1 MDTRSPLVLIEA
13 PLVIP
18 GVTTAAAAS
27 ETPSNKKATQ
37 KRKKSTASPAL
48 TPVAAAAISSDSQQQ
63 RSSTPT
69 AKGKTAPTTSTTPEV
84 VNGDGERLGTSLYP
98 ADAPAPKK
106 QKKKHPSE
114 AGTETTSAKSSKKKP
129 AKQMRFHI
137 KLYPPKPPTAT
148 AATTTTTA
156 TTAKKKKGKS
166 AMAKQSAGAGAVMP
180 VADSSSATT
189 TAPTITA
196 STSSTTPST
205 PVAAGT
211 SQAGKKTAKRNRSKA
226 NKKMP
231 PPMVTPAPMGTMTAG
246 EKNGTGG
253 DVVNR
258 FMLPPSTSFTPW
270 KNVQIKVEPKTAKDA
285 GGDSDAD
292 AGPSG
297 SGGSGL
303 PKQRIHYA
311 SVVGGAG
318 SGGGGGI
325 VPAELDS
332 VTIGRQTF
340 AWLIGPIGVE
350 EFVTAYWERKPL
362 LVQRND
368 RHYYAGLL
376 SRAMIDE
383 MLRTNNIEYTK
394 NIDITSYVGGQRETH
409 NPEGRVLPPEMWHY
423 YGEGCSVRMLNPQ
436 TYLRTIYELNVKL
449 QEYFHCMTGA
459 NFYLTPP
466 NSQGFAPHYDDIE
479 AFVLQI
485 EGRKRWRL
493 YPPRRRQEVLARVSS
508 ENIAEQEL
516 AAPIIDVV
524 LEAGDLLY
532 FPRGCIHQ
540 AATVPGAHSLHV
552 TLSVYQR
559 NSWADLFEQMLP
571 IALATAAEEDQ
582 QFRAGLP
589 FDLHQHFGIVH
600 SDEVS
605 SERRR
610 LTVRLR
616 AMFDRLFSDSAI
628 DAAVDQL
635 AKRFQH
641 DALPP
646 MVDFTE
652 WDDTVYGRGNYD
664 FRPDGTVECARPIE
678 ETCSVRLLRRNILRL
693 VSEEDKLRIYYHTDN
708 SREYHQYEA
717 NFLELDSETALG
729 VELLIKMYPRYIPV
743 SSLPVDDRLEF
754 IRSLWE
760 KGLIVCRRPPSL
772 PATPLDDKKPPG
784 TAATVADENHERS
797 VADAAAGVIGAMVTS
812 AIPADSTS
820 P

>member
-18 GVTTAAAAS
+18 GVTTAS
-27 ETPSNKKATQ
+27 EAPSNKKTTQ
-37 KRKKSTASPAL
+37 KRKKSSASPAV
-48 TPVAAAAISSDSQQQ
+48 TPVAAISGDSQQQ

-69 AKGKTAPTTSTTPEV
+69 TKAKTAPSSTPEV
-84 VNGDGERLGTSLYP
+84 VNGDGERLASPLP
-98 ADAPAPKK
+98 AGAPAPKK

-114 AGTETTSAKSSKKKP
+114 GGSETGVKSSKKKP
-129 AKQMRFHI
+129 AKQIRFHI
-137 KLYPPKPPTAT
+137 KLYPPKPPTA
-148 AATTTTTA
+148 AASTTA
-156 TTAKKKKGKS
+156 GTAKKKKAKS
-166 AMAKQSAGAGAVMP
+166 TIASGKQSAGTGTVMP

-189 TAPTITA
+189 APTITA
-196 STSSTTPST
+196 STTPST
-205 PVAAGT
+205 PVDGT
-211 SQAGKKTAKRNRSKA
+211 PQAGKKPTKRNRSKA
-226 NKKMP
+226 NKK
-231 PPMVTPAPMGTMTAG
+231 TPAPVVIPTTTTTAMAGAAAAMGAMAVG
-246 EKNGTGG
+246 GKNGAG
-253 DVVNR
+253 DNRREGDTVNR

-270 KNVQIKVEPKTAKDA
+270 KNLQIKQEPKTAKDA

-297 SGGSGL
+297 SAIASS
-303 PKQRIHYA
+303 KHRIHYP

-318 SGGGGGI
+318 GGGGGM

-340 AWLIGPIGVE
+340 AWLIGPMGIE

-368 RHYYAGLL
+368 RHYYTGLL

-409 NPEGRVLPPEMWHY
+409 NPEGRVLPPEMWQY

-493 YPPRRRQEVLARVSS
+493 YPPRRRQEILARVSS
-508 ENIAEQEL
+508 ENIAEDEL
-516 AAPIIDVV
+516 AAPLIDVV

-652 WDDTVYGRGNYD
+652 WDDTVYGRGNYE

-678 ETCSVRLLRRNILRL
+678 ETSSVRLLRRNILRL

-772 PATPLDDKKPPG
+772 PATALDDKKPPPV
-784 TAATVADENHERS
+784 TATVGDENHTDPA
-797 VADAAAGVIGAMVTS
+797 ADGPQANS

>member
-1 MDTRSPLVLIEA
+1 MATMDTRSPLVLIET

-18 GVTTAAAAS
+18 GVTTAATS
-27 ETPSNKKATQ
+27 ETPTNKKATA

-48 TPVAAAAISSDSQQQ
+48 TPVVAAISTESQQQQ

-69 AKGKTAPTTSTTPEV
+69 AKAKTAPTTSTTPEV
-84 VNGDGERLGTSLYP
+84 VNGDGERLATSLSP
-98 ADAPAPKK
+98 DAPAPKK

-114 AGTETTSAKSSKKKP
+114 GGHSETGAKSSKKKP

-137 KLYPPKPPTAT
+137 KLYPPKPPTM
-148 AATTTTTA
+148 AASTTA
-156 TTAKKKKGKS
+156 TTAKKKKAKS
-166 AMAKQSAGAGAVMP
+166 AMASAKQSASAGAGAVMP
-180 VADSSSATT
+180 AADSSSATT

-205 PVAAGT
+205 PVPGT
-211 SQAGKKTAKRNRSKA
+211 PQTGKKPAKRNRSKA

-231 PPMVTPAPMGTMTAG
+231 APMVSPMGTATMTVG
-246 EKNGTGG
+246 EKNGTGEGG
-253 DVVNR
+253 DIVNR

-270 KNVQIKVEPKTAKDA
+270 KHLQIKQEPKIAKDS
-285 GGDSDAD
+285 DSD

-297 SGGSGL
+297 SASG

-318 SGGGGGI
+318 SGGGGV

-340 AWLIGPIGVE
+340 AWLIGPMGVE
-350 EFVTAYWERKPL
+350 EFVAAYWERKPL

-368 RHYYAGLL
+368 HHYYAGLL
-376 SRAMIDE
+376 SRVMIDE

-394 NIDITSYVGGQRETH
+394 NIDITSYVGGHRETH

-508 ENIAEQEL
+508 ENIAEHEL
-516 AAPIIDVV
+516 GSPIVDVV

-616 AMFDRLFSDSAI
+616 AMFDRLFSDAAI

-652 WDDTVYGRGNYD
+652 WDDTVYGRGNYE

-678 ETCSVRLLRRNILRL
+678 ETSSVRLLRRNILRL

-772 PATPLDDKKPPG
+772 PSPSLPATTLDDKKSPG
-784 TAATVADENHERS
+784 TGATVGDENDD
-797 VADAAAGVIGAMVTS
+797 AAAAAGVVGTMATS

>member
-1 MDTRSPLVLIEA
+1 MDTRSPLVLLEA

-18 GVTTAAAAS
+18 GVTTAASS
-27 ETPSNKKATQ
+27 ETPSNKKASQ
-37 KRKKSTASPAL
+37 KRKKSTASSAV
-48 TPVAAAAISSDSQQQ
+48 TPVAAISSE

-69 AKGKTAPTTSTTPEV
+69 AKAKTASTTSTTQEV
-84 VNGDGERLGTSLYP
+84 VNGDGVRLATSLL
-98 ADAPAPKK
+98 ADGPAPKK
-106 QKKKHPSE
+106 QKKKPPSE
-114 AGTETTSAKSSKKKP
+114 GGGSETSAKSSKKKP

-148 AATTTTTA
+148 ASTTA
-156 TTAKKKKGKS
+156 ATAKKKKAKS
-166 AMAKQSAGAGAVMP
+166 AMASAKQSAGAGAGTGAVMP
-180 VADSSSATT
+180 VADSSSATPIG
-189 TAPTITA
+189 PTITA
-196 STSSTTPST
+196 STTPST
-205 PVAAGT
+205 PVAGT
-211 SQAGKKTAKRNRSKA
+211 PSAAGKKPAKRNRSKA

-231 PPMVTPAPMGTMTAG
+231 PTTTTAATLTVG
-246 EKNGTGG
+246 EKNGAGGEHRREG

-270 KNVQIKVEPKTAKDA
+270 KHLQIKQEPKIAKDA

-292 AGPSG
+292 AGASG
-297 SGGSGL
+297 SGASGS
-303 PKQRIHYA
+303 KQRIHYA
-311 SVVGGAG
+311 SVVGSGGAG
-318 SGGGGGI
+318 AAGSAGGGI

-340 AWLIGPIGVE
+340 AWLIGPMGVE

-508 ENIAEQEL
+508 ENIAEHEL
-516 AAPIIDVV
+516 ASPIIDVV

-616 AMFDRLFSDSAI
+616 AMFDRLFSDAAI

-652 WDDTVYGRGNYD
+652 WDDTVYGRGNYE

-772 PATPLDDKKPPG
+772 PATALDDKKSPG
-784 TAATVADENHERS
+784 TVGEENHERPTS
-797 VADAAAGVIGAMVTS
+797 DATAAAAAVVGTMATS

>member
-18 GVTTAAAAS
+18 GVTTAS

-37 KRKKSTASPAL
+37 KRKKSTASPAV
-48 TPVAAAAISSDSQQQ
+48 TPVAAISSDSQQQ
-63 RSSTPT
+63 RASTPT
-69 AKGKTAPTTSTTPEV
+69 AKAKTAPTTSATPAE
-84 VNGDGERLGTSLYP
+84 VNGDGERLASPLP
-98 ADAPAPKK
+98 AGAPAPKK

-114 AGTETTSAKSSKKKP
+114 GGAETSVKSSKKKP

-137 KLYPPKPPTAT
+137 KLYPPKPPSAAASTT
-148 AATTTTTA
+148 AATT
-156 TTAKKKKGKS
+156 KKKRVKPAIAS
-166 AMAKQSAGAGAVMP
+166 AKQTGGAAAVMP

-189 TAPTITA
+189 APTNTA
-196 STSSTTPST
+196 SASISPTTPVTAT
-205 PVAAGT
+205 PQV
-211 SQAGKKTAKRNRSKA
+211 GKKPAKRNRSKA

-231 PPMVTPAPMGTMTAG
+231 QPVLIPPATATTATVG
-246 EKNGTGG
+246 GKNGTGEHH
-253 DVVNR
+253 VVNR

-270 KNVQIKVEPKTAKDA
+270 KQLLIKQEPKTARDA

-297 SGGSGL
+297 SASGG
-303 PKQRIHYA
+303 PKPRIHYP

-318 SGGGGGI
+318 SGGGGGV

-340 AWLIGPIGVE
+340 AWLIGPMGVE

-368 RHYYAGLL
+368 RHYYSGLL

-493 YPPRRRQEVLARVSS
+493 YPPRRHQEILARVSS
-508 ENIAEQEL
+508 ENIPENEL
-516 AAPIIDVV
+516 GAPLVDVV

-559 NSWADLFEQMLP
+559 NSWADLFELMLP
-571 IALATAAEEDQ
+571 IALATASEEDQ

-616 AMFDRLFSDSAI
+616 AMFDRLFSDAAI

-652 WDDTVYGRGNYD
+652 WDDTVYGRGNYE
-664 FRPDGTVECARPIE
+664 FRPDGNVECARPIE
-678 ETCSVRLLRRNILRL
+678 ETSSVRLLRRNILRL

-729 VELLIKMYPRYIPV
+729 VELLIKMYPRYVPV

-760 KGLIVCRRPPSL
+760 KGLIVCRRPPPSL
-772 PATPLDDKKPPG
+772 PATVLDSKQPPPPG
-784 TAATVADENHERS
+784 PVAASAGDGENHERS
-797 VADAAAGVIGAMVTS
+797 AADAAVGGAVATS